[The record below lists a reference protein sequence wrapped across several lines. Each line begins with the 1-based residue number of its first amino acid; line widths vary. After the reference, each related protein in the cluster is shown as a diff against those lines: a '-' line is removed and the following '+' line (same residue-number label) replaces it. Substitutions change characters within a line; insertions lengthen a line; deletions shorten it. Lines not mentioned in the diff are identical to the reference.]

1 VEALTPHASAQNW
14 SFPLTSKTGE
24 RHRAAMHLVAQ
35 RYSLVA
41 QAAQLLRDALAWGQ
55 WTDELPGERN
65 LCARLGVSRPTLR
78 AALEQLRREGRLA
91 VTHGRPTRILQPS
104 SRSAAPHRA
113 VVAML
118 SPVPL
123 RAMPPFVMYWVD
135 ELREQ
140 LAAAG
145 CPLELHVTHTVYAA
159 RPARALE
166 SMVRRT
172 SASAWVLYLSTDAMQ
187 RWFQERGLPC
197 LVAGSCAAN
206 VKLPSVDVDY
216 RAACRHAT
224 GVLVAGGCKHPALV
238 LPRGNS
244 GGDRDSETGFREA
257 WQHSSAMTGDPVVV
271 HHDGTV
277 KGLCSQLD
285 AALSKSPGA
294 DGFIVA
300 RSGHA
305 LTTLTHLTRR
315 GVRVP
320 QDVAVISRDDDTFLD
335 FAVPTVARYA
345 SDPAQF
351 ARRLSRVATQLVQQG
366 VSPNRSL
373 RLMPRYVA
381 GETV

>member
-1 VEALTPHASAQNW
+1 
-14 SFPLTSKTGE
+14 
-24 RHRAAMHLVAQ
+24 
-35 RYSLVA
+35 
-41 QAAQLLRDALAWGQ
+41 
-55 WTDELPGERN
+55 
-65 LCARLGVSRPTLR
+65 
-78 AALEQLRREGRLA
+78 
-91 VTHGRPTRILQPS
+91 
-104 SRSAAPHRA
+104 
-113 VVAML
+113 ML

-123 RAMPPFVMYWVD
+123 RALPPFVMYWVD
-135 ELREQ
+135 EFREQ
-140 LAAAG
+140 ISAAG
-145 CPLELHVTHTVYAA
+145 CPLELHVSRTVYAT

-166 SMVRRT
+166 SLVRRA
-172 SASAWVLYLSTDAMQ
+172 SASAWALYLSTDAMQ

-197 LVAGSCAAN
+197 LVAGSCVAD

-224 GVLVAGGCKHPALV
+224 GVLVARGCKHPALV
-238 LPRGNS
+238 LPCGDYA
-244 GGDRDSETGFREA
+244 GDRDSEAGFREA
-257 WQHSSAMTGDPVVV
+257 WQRSSATSGEPHID

-277 KGLCSQLD
+277 KGLCSHLD
-285 AALSKSPGA
+285 AALGKTPRA

-305 LTTLTHLTRR
+305 LTTLTHLSLR
-315 GVRVP
+315 GVLVP
-320 QDVAVISRDDDTFLD
+320 QDVAVISRDDDAFLD

-366 VSPNRSL
+366 VSPNRAV